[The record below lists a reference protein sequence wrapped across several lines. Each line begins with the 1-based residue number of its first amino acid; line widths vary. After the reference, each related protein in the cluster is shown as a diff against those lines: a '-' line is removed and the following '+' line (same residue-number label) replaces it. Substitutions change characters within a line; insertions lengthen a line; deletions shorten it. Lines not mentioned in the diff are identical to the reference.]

1 MLDVTQVKEMIV
13 KEKISVISGSTIEK
27 FGCSKIHITEE
38 AIKNTGLKAVVI
50 DCALFNSGYSIVKN
64 IIETNER
71 DTLIFSNLFQLNTQ
85 KAVETFINFIE
96 KCKFKIVFLNPNERS
111 IHTNIQEF
119 LNRFPSTEFSLSH

>member
-1 MLDVTQVKEMIV
+1 MLDVTQVQEMIV

-50 DCALFNSGYSIVKN
+50 DCAFFNSGYSIVKG
-64 IIETNER
+64 IIEAQER

-96 KCKFKIVFLNPNERS
+96 KCKFKIVFLNPKERS
-111 IHTNIQEF
+111 IHTTIQEF
-119 LNRFPSTEFSLSH
+119 LNRFPSTDFLLSH